1 MLLYNTVKVTLRRG
15 VRTCLRPNMSRMYPT
30 NDRMLRYNC
39 LPHPVFSDAMDPGV
53 ISKDSNRYVQTFCA
67 QFEWSRMHPM
77 KRKGGV
83 HEALSLTFRR
93 DGVPPGIVVDNSKEQ
108 TLGEFAKKCREAD

>member
-1 MLLYNTVKVTLRRG
+1 M
-15 VRTCLRPNMSRMYPT
+15 
-30 NDRMLRYNC
+30 
-39 LPHPVFSDAMDPGV
+39 
-53 ISKDSNRYVQTFCA
+53 ISKDGNRYAQAFCN
-67 QFEWSRMHPM
+67 QFGWSRMHPM

-83 HEALSLTFRR
+83 HEALSLMFRR